1 MAKGQTK
8 KVPVK
13 VQAKVQPKVQPK
25 IKTEVQADNMI
36 FALDIGTRSI
46 IGMVG
51 VVEED
56 KVKIIAI
63 EKEEHTERAMVDGQ
77 IENIEKVS
85 TLAKKVK
92 KRLEDKVHAK
102 LKRVSVAA
110 AGRALRTSRVDYE
123 MVLQGPQI
131 IDDEVI
137 NRLEAGAI
145 SKAEAQ
151 FDAENEAQ
159 EDTRRFYLVGYT
171 VCQYYL
177 DQYMISSL
185 KDHRGK
191 HIKVDLIA
199 TFLPSE
205 VVESLYTTMN
215 KIGLEVASIT
225 LEPIA
230 AINAAIP
237 ENLRLLNLV
246 IVDIGAGTSDIAACT
261 GGSVT
266 GYTMATIAG
275 DEITESIMK
284 EFLVDF
290 MTAENMKAQIEQQEE
305 VVFTDILGFERKCS
319 REEIFRCIQG
329 MSESLCMEIAEKV
342 LEVNGSAPSALFLA
356 GGGSKLAGLRDGLT
370 AALEMDQNRV
380 AIAGNNFRTNAFSD
394 EYDLNNPE
402 YATPL
407 GIAISSGL
415 NMINDSFRVTLN
427 EKSAKLFRSGSF
439 TVMNLLMMNGY
450 GFQDMLGRSGAS
462 VSVRINGKRKVFY
475 GMAAQPAS
483 LFINKK
489 EGRLSDIVRAG
500 DHIEFV
506 PAVQGL
512 SAKPCVRDVE
522 GAAECLELT
531 LNGQPADLET
541 PLKNGDIILM
551 MLSDE
556 QLAAR
561 KREAEKKAAE
571 EAEEA
576 QAKQEE
582 DLEEAGNETEAED
595 GSDAEYEIAAEGGSE
610 AEREIDTG
618 YVSEVE
624 DEPEAE
630 RALKAGYENG
640 TEHGSEADET
650 DAGHVSTAEHKID
663 MGHVSDAEQEIAA
676 GYESA
681 SEHKIIVGDEPEAEH
696 EISIEHVPEA
706 GHETTAGHVS
716 ETEPEIGTEYVLEA
730 EHKIETEH
738 ISEADNIPEAQSISK
753 NENTPD
759 TERASKTG
767 HISEAG
773 NPAAGKME
781 PAKEEIPVSEVG
793 SASAMNSVRAAKQ
806 NLSEKENAQETL
818 TIEPMHEELSNAQG
832 EPMPTELHS
841 VPSEPMSI
849 EPHSVPSEPMPMEPQ
864 SIPSE
869 PMPEDLQSTH
879 TQSKAMSAEP
889 QSVQPESMT
898 EELLASQ
905 AEPMAEETWNPQ
917 IRLSETGQGSE
928 TLSAPGEG
936 YRQQPEQGTAAKP
949 TPQSGQAAG
958 EMRSLADRLYDG
970 DEKSLVQGTL
980 NLESETDSMS
990 AASAVPPKRNHTQRS
1005 IFSAKE
1011 RTSKFP
1017 SIKEALASKGFSTAK
1032 EPAALR
1038 GYSPVKESNVPRESV
1053 QPKEP
1058 AIPGAPAQSREPAM
1072 AGTPAQSK
1080 EPAIP
1085 GAPVQSRAPAMS
1097 GGASQPEGTMMQ
1109 KDASTYRLGGV
1120 RKTPPGNMSAGAG
1133 TIPSPGSAPSS
1144 RSGTILFYLN
1154 DAPLRLPLKKDGDSY
1169 YLMDMI
1175 EYSGIDLKQ
1184 PKGRVTL
1191 SVNGEPGTF
1200 MQKLF
1205 ERDIIRI
1212 VEEV

>member
-1 MAKGQTK
+1 MAKGQAK

-13 VQAKVQPKVQPK
+13 VQAKVQPK
-25 IKTEVQADNMI
+25 IKTETQADNMV

-56 KVKIIAI
+56 KVKVIAI

-85 TLAKKVK
+85 SLARKVK
-92 KRLEDKVHAK
+92 KRLEDKVHTK

-290 MTAENMKAQIEQQEE
+290 MTAENMKAQIERQEE
-305 VVFTDILGFERKCS
+305 ITFTDILGFERTTT

-329 MSESLCMEIAEKV
+329 MSESLCKEIAEKI
-342 LEVNGSAPSALFLA
+342 LEVNGNAPSALFLA
-356 GGGSKLAGLRDGLT
+356 GGGSKLAGLKDGLT
-370 AALEMDQNRV
+370 AALGMDQNRV

-462 VSVRINGKRKVFY
+462 VSVRVNGKRKVFY

-483 LFINKK
+483 LFINRK
-489 EGRLSDIVRAG
+489 EGRLSDIVHAG

-512 SAKPCVRDVE
+512 SAKPCVRDIE

-571 EAEEA
+571 EETAVRE
-576 QAKQEE
+576 KTEE
-582 DLEEAGNETEAED
+582 DLPEPVDT
-595 GSDAEYEIAAEGGSE
+595 SE
-610 AEREIDTG
+610 
-618 YVSEVE
+618 
-624 DEPEAE
+624 P
-630 RALKAGYENG
+630 
-640 TEHGSEADET
+640 
-650 DAGHVSTAEHKID
+650 
-663 MGHVSDAEQEIAA
+663 
-676 GYESA
+676 
-681 SEHKIIVGDEPEAEH
+681 
-696 EISIEHVPEA
+696 
-706 GHETTAGHVS
+706 
-716 ETEPEIGTEYVLEA
+716 
-730 EHKIETEH
+730 EH
-738 ISEADNIPEAQSISK
+738 ISEAEDVLAVEPVPE
-753 NENTPD
+753 
-759 TERASKTG
+759 ERNG
-767 HISEAG
+767 EAG
-773 NPAAGKME
+773 EKVPVKEDME
-781 PAKEEIPVSEVG
+781 EGQTEAEIGSAKEGESKLPEEETAEKAESTDVSG
-793 SASAMNSVRAAKQ
+793 SAAKEQPERETSEETVHNPHAGREEEENARPEPEEVQNVRLEPEEVQNVRLEPEEVQKVWPEPESEEVQNARLEPEPEEVQKVQAKQ
-806 NLSEKENAQETL
+806 EQELVQNVWSEPESAPSVHT
-818 TIEPMHEELSNAQG
+818 EPEPEELPESQAGPIQEDG
-832 EPMPTELHS
+832 QKFRAHAKPEPEELQES
-841 VPSEPMSI
+841 QSEPITEELQEFRSRPI
-849 EPHSVPSEPMPMEPQ
+849 SGQLQEPQ
-864 SIPSE
+864 SQPTFRE
-869 PMPEDLQSTH
+869 LQ
-879 TQSKAMSAEP
+879 EP
-889 QSVQPESMT
+889 QSQPTFRELQEPQSQPTFGELQESQSEPIT
-898 EELLASQ
+898 EELQESQSEPITGELQESQSEPITEELQESQAEPISGEVLQASQ
-905 AEPMAEETWNPQ
+905 AEPIREETWNPNPVLKEEKQ
-917 IRLSETGQGSE
+917 EPNPLRM
-928 TLSAPGEG
+928 
-936 YRQQPEQGTAAKP
+936 PERKP
-949 TPQSGQAAG
+949 TKEEIRRDA
-958 EMRSLADRLYDG
+958 EKLYDA

-980 NLESETDSMS
+980 DLEMGPDPAQ
-990 AASAVPPKRNHTQRS
+990 AADAVPVRKRHMQRGSFPK
-1005 IFSAKE
+1005 KE
-1011 RTSKFP
+1011 PISKFP
-1017 SIKEALASKGFSTAK
+1017 PERETPASKGVSGAK
-1032 EPAALR
+1032 DPAALR
-1038 GYSPVKESNVPRESV
+1038 GRSPAKEGN
-1053 QPKEP
+1053 QP
-1058 AIPGAPAQSREPAM
+1058 
-1072 AGTPAQSK
+1072 
-1080 EPAIP
+1080 
-1085 GAPVQSRAPAMS
+1085 
-1097 GGASQPEGTMMQ
+1097 
-1109 KDASTYRLGGV
+1109 GGV
-1120 RKTPPGNMSAGAG
+1120 AR
-1133 TIPSPGSAPSS
+1133 PSG
-1144 RSGTILFYLN
+1144 SGTILFYLN
-1154 DAPLRLPLKKDGDSY
+1154 DTPIRLPLKKGGEPY

-1200 MQKLF
+1200 MQKLS

>member
-512 SAKPCVRDVE
+512 SAKPCVRDIE

-618 YVSEVE
+618 YVSEAE

-640 TEHGSEADET
+640 TEHGAEADET

-716 ETEPEIGTEYVLEA
+716 ETEPEIGTEYVPKA

-818 TIEPMHEELSNAQG
+818 TIEPMQEELSNAQG

-869 PMPEDLQSTH
+869 PMPENLQSTH

-1120 RKTPPGNMSAGAG
+1120 RKTPPRNMSAGAG

-1144 RSGTILFYLN
+1144 GSGTILFYLN

>member
-1 MAKGQTK
+1 MAKGQAK

-13 VQAKVQPKVQPK
+13 VQAKVQPKA
-25 IKTEVQADNMI
+25 KTEVQADNMV
-36 FALDIGTRSI
+36 FSLDIGTRSI

-51 VVEED
+51 VVVED

-63 EKEEHTERAMVDGQ
+63 EKEEHNERAMIDGQ

-85 TLAKKVK
+85 ALAKKVK
-92 KRLEDKVHAK
+92 KRLEDKVHTK

-123 MVLQGPQI
+123 MVLQGPQV

-261 GGSVT
+261 SGSVT

-290 MTAENMKAQIEQQEE
+290 MTAENMKAQIENEE
-305 VVFTDILGFERKCS
+305 EITFTDILGFERKAS
-319 REEIFRCIQG
+319 RDEIFRCIQG
-329 MSESLCMEIAEKV
+329 TSESLCREIAGKI

-356 GGGSKLAGLRDGLT
+356 GGGSKLAGLKEGLT
-370 AALEMDQNRV
+370 AALEMDSNRV
-380 AIAGNNFRTNAFSD
+380 AIAGNNFRTSAFSD

-462 VSVRINGKRKVFY
+462 VSVRVNGKRKVFY

-483 LFINKK
+483 LFINKR
-489 EGRLSDIVRAG
+489 EGRLSDIVHAG

-506 PAVQGL
+506 PAVHGL
-512 SAKPCVRDVE
+512 AAKPCVKDIE
-522 GAAECLELT
+522 GAAECLELS
-531 LNGQPADLET
+531 LNGKPADLET
-541 PLKNGDIILM
+541 PLKNGDIIQM

-561 KREAEKKAAE
+561 KREAEEKAAEKAAE
-571 EAEEA
+571 EAAAAAQREQEEA
-576 QAKQEE
+576 AAGAETEKKEDLTVEAEQGEALYVEEEPEGVLTVEEEPEGALAVEEEPEEALAVEEEPAGALAVEAESEEALAVEEEPAGALAVEAESEEALAAEAEPEKDILAETSISEAVNPESESMKQENP
-582 DLEEAGNETEAED
+582 GTEAKPMKQED
-595 GSDAEYEIAAEGGSE
+595 PRTKTMS
-610 AEREIDTG
+610 
-618 YVSEVE
+618 V
-624 DEPEAE
+624 
-630 RALKAGYENG
+630 
-640 TEHGSEADET
+640 
-650 DAGHVSTAEHKID
+650 
-663 MGHVSDAEQEIAA
+663 
-676 GYESA
+676 
-681 SEHKIIVGDEPEAEH
+681 
-696 EISIEHVPEA
+696 
-706 GHETTAGHVS
+706 
-716 ETEPEIGTEYVLEA
+716 TEPEPKEESVAAL
-730 EHKIETEH
+730 
-738 ISEADNIPEAQSISK
+738 DPSK
-753 NENTPD
+753 D
-759 TERASKTG
+759 TEFKWRAES
-767 HISEAG
+767 
-773 NPAAGKME
+773 AAGMDPIVTVQPK
-781 PAKEEIPVSEVG
+781 PVSEP
-793 SASAMNSVRAAKQ
+793 A
-806 NLSEKENAQETL
+806 
-818 TIEPMHEELSNAQG
+818 
-832 EPMPTELHS
+832 
-841 VPSEPMSI
+841 
-849 EPHSVPSEPMPMEPQ
+849 
-864 SIPSE
+864 
-869 PMPEDLQSTH
+869 
-879 TQSKAMSAEP
+879 
-889 QSVQPESMT
+889 T
-898 EELLASQ
+898 EELQISQ
-905 AEPMAEETWNPQ
+905 AEPIAEELQKYEAEPLTEEMWIPKAGLAEEKQ
-917 IRLSETGQGSE
+917 ESEPVKKE
-928 TLSAPGEG
+928 IEN
-936 YRQQPEQGTAAKP
+936 AAKK
-949 TPQSGQAAG
+949 
-958 EMRSLADRLYDG
+958 LYDA

-980 NLESETDSMS
+980 NLELETGGKPS
-990 AASAVPPKRNHTQRS
+990 ADVAPVRRPHSQRS
-1005 IFSAKE
+1005 GPSAKE
-1011 RTSKFP
+1011 RTSKLP
-1017 SIKEALASKGFSTAK
+1017 SIKEALASKGFSAKK

-1038 GYSPVKESNVPRESV
+1038 G
-1053 QPKEP
+1053 
-1058 AIPGAPAQSREPAM
+1058 
-1072 AGTPAQSK
+1072 
-1080 EPAIP
+1080 
-1085 GAPVQSRAPAMS
+1085 
-1097 GGASQPEGTMMQ
+1097 
-1109 KDASTYRLGGV
+1109 
-1120 RKTPPGNMSAGAG
+1120 
-1133 TIPSPGSAPSS
+1133 
-1144 RSGTILFYLN
+1144 SGTILFYLN
-1154 DAPLRLPLKKDGDSY
+1154 DTPLRLPLKKDGDSY

-1191 SVNGEPGTF
+1191 SVNGQPGTF
-1200 MQKLF
+1200 MQKLH

-1212 VEEV
+1212 VEEI